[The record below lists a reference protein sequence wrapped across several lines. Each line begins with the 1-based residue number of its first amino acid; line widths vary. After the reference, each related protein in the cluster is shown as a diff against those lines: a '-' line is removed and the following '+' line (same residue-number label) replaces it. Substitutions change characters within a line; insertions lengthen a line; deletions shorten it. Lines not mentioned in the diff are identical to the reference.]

1 MGEEPSCRESS
12 LCPAGAPSL
21 QAASSSGRTGS
32 GQGQDCC
39 RRRGR
44 KPLQRQRPPPTER
57 GTNRGSRLG
66 RGEPD
71 QHDLLPPES
80 SVLEPRLRASP
91 STPGPPEEE
100 LKSDEAKP
108 STPEF
113 PLRRG
118 VAVITASCRSPQPHL
133 SLRLQTAS
141 LLQRASPAR
150 LPGAATEAPSACP
163 SHGHPGGGAGARGR
177 LPCAD
182 HVLSIKREM

>member
-1 MGEEPSCRESS
+1 MGEEPSCSESP

-44 KPLQRQRPPPTER
+44 KPLQSQRPPRTER
-57 GTNRGSRLG
+57 GTNWGSRLG

-71 QHDLLPPES
+71 SARPAPTGVICPGATAAGF
-80 SVLEPRLRASP
+80 SVNPRAARGGA
-91 STPGPPEEE
+91 EEQRGKT
-100 LKSDEAKP
+100 LNPRVPAP
-108 STPEF
+108 Q
-113 PLRRG
+113 RRG
-118 VAVITASCRSPQPHL
+118 SYNSASCRSPQPHL

-150 LPGAATEAPSACP
+150 LPGPATEAPSACP
-163 SHGHPGGGAGARGR
+163 SHGHPGGGASSVRTGR
-177 LPCAD
+177 
-182 HVLSIKREM
+182 